1 MTDEIFFNGI
11 RYLSS
16 TQAAQNSGLNP
27 DYVAQLCRGNKI
39 YGRRIGRNWYVSDES
54 LSSFLLSQSYQKSLR
69 RKELARERVNEYHS
83 STPLGKN
90 KDQGKPPNAEI
101 SSRSS
106 EKFIYGSGTREKSG
120 RGMQIEVSTTSPILH
135 NFIVHA
141 ARAEAAARKVSAL
154 PGGTLHGAASAG
166 SHLSAQTGISSH
178 TLSPVTNF
186 FHKVTTLTVAL
197 MLTLGTYT
205 FVNPDAAAF
214 ALNSLQ
220 RA

>member
-1 MTDEIFFNGI
+1 MTDEIFLNGI
-11 RYLSS
+11 RYLSA

-39 YGRRIGRNWYVSDES
+39 RGRRIGRNWYVSDDS
-54 LSSFLLSQSYQKSLR
+54 LSSFLVSQSYQKSLR
-69 RKELARERVNEYHS
+69 REELARERVNEYHS
-83 STPLGKN
+83 STPLHRNK
-90 KDQGKPPNAEI
+90 KDQSEPPNAEI

-120 RGMQIEVSTTSPILH
+120 KGMQIEASTTSPILH
-135 NFIVHA
+135 NFIMHV
-141 ARAEAAARKVSAL
+141 ARAEATARKVSAL
-154 PGGTLHGAASAG
+154 PGGTLHAAASAG

-186 FHKVTTLTVAL
+186 FHKATTLTVAL

-205 FVNPDAAAF
+205 FVNTDD
-214 ALNSLQ
+214 
-220 RA
+220 

>member
-54 LSSFLLSQSYQKSLR
+54 LSSFLVSQSYQKSLR
-69 RKELARERVNEYHS
+69 REELARERVNEYHS
-83 STPLGKN
+83 STPLTAGSSTSLGKN

-106 EKFIYGSGTREKSG
+106 ENGPGAP
-120 RGMQIEVSTTSPILH
+120 GMPCAIK
-135 NFIVHA
+135 N
-141 ARAEAAARKVSAL
+141 RAPS
-154 PGGTLHGAASAG
+154 
-166 SHLSAQTGISSH
+166 II
-178 TLSPVTNF
+178 
-186 FHKVTTLTVAL
+186 
-197 MLTLGTYT
+197 
-205 FVNPDAAAF
+205 
-214 ALNSLQ
+214 
-220 RA
+220 